1 MPLGYTLS
9 TLRWGATQKGV
20 AFSNSL
26 GIESFYREH
35 YDQGVVIRL
44 LHPSSVFFQEKHV
57 LVHLSLLH
65 EGYSMDAVHLPLIWF
80 FEGFEQ
86 STYDGP
92 PVIIFISPITL
103 GGRWDVLSSSLGE
116 ASRLSLL
123 SSLDLLGSPFFTN
136 LCNFPFR
143 MSSSIYSFRSLQS
156 SV

>member
-1 MPLGYTLS
+1 MTLGYTLS
-9 TLRWGATQKGV
+9 TLRWGPTQKGV
-20 AFSNSL
+20 AFSDSL

-44 LHPSSVFFQEKHV
+44 LHPSSVFFREKHV
-57 LVHLSLLH
+57 LVRLSLLH
-65 EGYSMDAVHLPLIWF
+65 ERYSMDDVHLPLIWF
-80 FEGFEQ
+80 FEVFEQ
-86 STYDGP
+86 STCDGQ
-92 PVIIFISPITL
+92 PVIFFISPFTL
-103 GGRWDVLSSSLGE
+103 GRHWDVWSSSLSE